1 MLLYLYTMVIKNKK
15 LDCAIKKFINNK
27 ATITKAS
34 QIADISLSS
43 FMELLSQKNISF
55 HYTIKDLEDD
65 FEGLL

>member
-1 MLLYLYTMVIKNKK
+1 MVIKNKK

-27 ATITKAS
+27 STITKAS
-34 QIADISLSS
+34 QITDISLSS